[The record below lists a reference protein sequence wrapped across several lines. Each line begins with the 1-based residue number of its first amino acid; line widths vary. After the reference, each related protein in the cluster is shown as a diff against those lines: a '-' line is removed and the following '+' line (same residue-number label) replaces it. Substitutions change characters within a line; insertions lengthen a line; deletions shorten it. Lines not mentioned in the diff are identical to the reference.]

1 MDKVNELIASLQAR
15 VERNEQIAINSE
27 QLFQRQIDALRT
39 IFNAQKT
46 HFDDSINSSQ
56 EIKAILANFFEYA
69 EDQKIALQ
77 NELSKFK
84 SIIIAGEKI
93 YNDINELNVRA
104 TELMPNISIVSE
116 SLDDARGS
124 LDDANDLLSKS
135 NAIHKSIQARKND
148 IDTVFYEL
156 NGQDQTNDEGVIYH
170 TDGLTDQLRKSFK
183 NWTEKIASAI
193 LSSEKQVE
201 IFGEAIQKLNIDSK
215 NKFIDFL
222 ESAEKE
228 RSRAIS
234 EIRALLPNALTAGLS
249 SAYEQKRALEQ
260 EESAKQQIIFRNAII
275 ALVCI
280 ALFPVLLNFYY
291 IFSKNINIDD
301 LLVRLPSEMS
311 IMLPIYI
318 PILWVANSANK
329 KINLSKRL
337 IEEYA
342 HKEVLSKTFEG
353 LSNQISEISTST
365 KTVADDLRIKLLYNL
380 LEVSSEN
387 PGKLISDYR
396 KGDHPL
402 MDALEKS
409 AKLGDAFE
417 KLVKLPGFKGLAK
430 MYADKA
436 EKILDDQARKADLGI
451 SLEVDSTASQK
462 TQ

>member
-1 MDKVNELIASLQAR
+1 M
-15 VERNEQIAINSE
+15 
-27 QLFQRQIDALRT
+27 
-39 IFNAQKT
+39 
-46 HFDDSINSSQ
+46 
-56 EIKAILANFFEYA
+56 
-69 EDQKIALQ
+69 
-77 NELSKFK
+77 
-84 SIIIAGEKI
+84 
-93 YNDINELNVRA
+93 
-104 TELMPNISIVSE
+104 
-116 SLDDARGS
+116 
-124 LDDANDLLSKS
+124 
-135 NAIHKSIQARKND
+135 
-148 IDTVFYEL
+148 
-156 NGQDQTNDEGVIYH
+156 
-170 TDGLTDQLRKSFK
+170 RKSFK